1 MKIDTALQPGH
12 VKVRLDGAVET
23 VAVRALK
30 RGDLVVI
37 ARGDK
42 VPADCRLVECHN
54 LRLQEADLTGE
65 SEPVDKIPDR
75 SGAVGRGACDPC
87 SMAFMG
93 TRVVA
98 GDGVAEVVATGEQT
112 RWAHLAALTQV
123 VQRKPQ
129 PNQYA
134 DVEQI
139 MLMLLLA
146 LIGALL
152 VLGLL
157 HIAQSTTVA
166 AIVIG
171 LSFAS

>member
-1 MKIDTALQPGH
+1 MNSDTALPTGH
-12 VKVRLDGAVET
+12 ARVRRDGAVET
-23 VAVRALK
+23 VPVRALK

-37 ARGDK
+37 ARGDE
-42 VPADCRLVECHN
+42 VPADCRLVECRN

-65 SEPVDKIPDR
+65 SEPVDKVPDR
-75 SGAVGRGACDPC
+75 SGAVGMGACDPC

-112 RWAHLAALTQV
+112 RWAHLAALTQMI
-123 VQRKPQ
+123 QRKPQ
-129 PNQYA
+129 PNEYG

-139 MLMLLLA
+139 MLVLFLA

-171 LSFAS
+171 LSFA